1 MRSYVTPKQSLRAF
15 TLGSFII
22 TSPVMV
28 ESALGQDFLTEA
40 ALFDDKKVT
49 SVEIRYRDAK
59 TVNEARLR
67 THMAVAPG
75 KTYSQ
80 TMLDGDIRTLYESGL
95 VDDVEFFAEEVGG
108 GVKVIAEVKT
118 RPLIRGVGF
127 DGNSKFTDKKL
138 AGETKV
144 TVGQILSDAEIVK
157 ARRNIEKYYE
167 DYGYPDVSVNHR
179 LQSTGKPGYADLVF
193 LIGEGEKSEVYN
205 IRFDGNRV
213 LKDVDLRRE
222 MTTKE
227 KGWFSFLSKSGR
239 INTLIL
245 EEDIASLEDYYKSK
259 GFWRARVGSPKRV
272 PRKGDGVDLV
282 IPVAEG
288 ARYTVNGISFPNIK
302 VFKKEELMPALSLIG
317 NMPYSSKKM
326 RDDIRM
332 IRSYY
337 GSRGYADVSVVPD
350 VREVEGAKVNIFYKI
365 TPGTRKRVG
374 RVNIQGNT
382 KSQDR
387 VIRREVPMR
396 PGENYNSVDLETTKR
411 RLQNLGYFQNVD
423 VTGANSSQNEYRDV
437 NILVQE
443 QKTGSINFGVGFS
456 SIDSIIGRVNLE
468 QSNFDITNWGRFTGA
483 GQRFSVN
490 LQIGAQ
496 RTDFRVSLVEPWFL
510 GQKLSLGTELY
521 YRDLVFL
528 SPEYDQTNVGAS
540 VFLRKPVGRRSYIK
554 GEYRIESIE
563 VYAESD
569 TSQAFKDEEEEYLR
583 SALSFNYVYDSRDSN
598 QLPRRG
604 HKVDLG
610 LTYAGGVL
618 GGDVDTFTIT
628 GSGTK
633 HWSLPFDTILTARGS
648 FAVVDSHD
656 DDDIPIFERQFLGG
670 ARDLRGFQFR
680 DIGPRDDTGPNATQ
694 EVFGGATS
702 LFGSMELTFPVFG
715 QVRGAVFYDAGFVNE
730 DSWDFSTSNLASDVG
745 LGARM
750 TIPGVGPLA
759 VDYAIPMSSPDDQAD
774 DGAQFQFYMNYQF

>member
-1 MRSYVTPKQSLRAF
+1 
-15 TLGSFII
+15 
-22 TSPVMV
+22 MV